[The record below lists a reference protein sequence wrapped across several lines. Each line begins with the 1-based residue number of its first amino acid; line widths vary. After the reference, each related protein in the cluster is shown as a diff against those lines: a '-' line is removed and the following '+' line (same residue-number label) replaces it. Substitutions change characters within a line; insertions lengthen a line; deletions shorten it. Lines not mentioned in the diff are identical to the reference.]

1 MGEVGN
7 GIGFVMDDDQRVCD
21 ALYFCWFLFLF
32 FFSTSFGIM
41 MPRKAFMV
49 I

>member
-21 ALYFCWFLFLF
+21 ALYFCWFF
-32 FFSTSFGIM
+32 FFFYAVWNYDGS
-41 MPRKAFMV
+41 KAFMV